1 MTVDLVVKNAKL
13 VSPRGI
19 LEGGLAVEGGVIVA
33 LAKEPN
39 LPEADVTLDAGGK
52 VVLPGMLDGHIH
64 TILPP

>member
-19 LEGGLAVEGGVIVA
+19 LEGGVAVDGGVIVA

-39 LPEADVTLDAGGK
+39 LPEADVVLDAGGK
-52 VVLPGMLDGHIH
+52 GVLPGMLGGHVH
-64 TILPP
+64 NLK